1 MGNDFGVRVTL
12 KPITCS
18 DKISFD
24 GFKIIKKEVLLG
36 LKIDAKGEN
45 FEQHICIRALKA
57 GNSICEIEGDE
68 PKRIGGERKMK
79 PFATGIELSK
89 QIIQEFIFWK
99 F

>member
-1 MGNDFGVRVTL
+1 MILWIGGSIVGIAIN
-12 KPITCS
+12 
-18 DKISFD
+18 
-24 GFKIIKKEVLLG
+24 KKLLG
-36 LKIDAKGEN
+36 LKIDAKGES

-57 GNSICEIEGDE
+57 GNSICEIESDE